1 MPPVTPPDRR
11 RPSPPAAGI
20 PSKPPAGERLSGP
33 VSGGRSSKPV
43 PTVYLIVGEEEWLAE
58 AALRKLLD
66 DLLPMEERNLNLDV
80 VDAGE
85 TPVQDIVM
93 RCETLPFFGSRR
105 AVVVRRGE
113 HLNAADQDALAAYL
127 ARGAPPS
134 VLVIVAEKMDRRR
147 QLFAVLQRTGRII
160 PCEPLDP
167 GALPGW
173 IRAKVQEAGKTIP
186 AEAAQTLV
194 VLVGGSLRE
203 LASEIGKLVSYV
215 GDRGI
220 ITSEDVRAVASHVAE
235 ATVFELMDA
244 LGHRRADQALRLLQT
259 VLAEEPPVKVLFMLG
274 DQIRMLLKTK
284 ALLGRYAA
292 PGRRLPQAAIR
303 EALGT
308 RAFLFGRYKAQVEA
322 FGRLDVS
329 RVLGLLMETDTEIKT
344 GQKPPRLALET
355 LIVGLC
361 V

>member
-1 MPPVTPPDRR
+1 VTPPGRR
-11 RPSPPAAGI
+11 RPAPPAAG
-20 PSKPPAGERLSGP
+20 A
-33 VSGGRSSKPV
+33 SSKPA
-43 PTVYLIVGEEEWLAE
+43 PAVYLIVGEEEWLAE
-58 AALRKLLD
+58 AALRTLLD
-66 DLLPMEERNLNLDV
+66 DLLPLEERDLNLDV

-113 HLNAADQDALAAYL
+113 DLNAADQDALAAYL
-127 ARGAPPS
+127 ERGAPPS
-134 VLVIVAEKMDRRR
+134 VVIIVAEKMDRRR

-160 PCEPLDP
+160 PCEPPDA

-173 IRAKVQEAGKTIP
+173 IRARVEESGKTIP
-186 AEAAQTLV
+186 ADAAQTLV
-194 VLVGGSLRE
+194 VLAGGSLRE
-203 LASEIGKLVSYV
+203 LASEIGKLVSYA
-215 GDRGI
+215 GDRRA

-244 LGHRRADQALRLLQT
+244 LGRRQADLALRLLQT
-259 VLAEEPPVKVLFMLG
+259 VLAEEAPVKVLFMLG

-284 ALLGRYAA
+284 TLLERHAA
-292 PGRRLPQAAIR
+292 PGRRPPQAAIR

-308 RAFLFGRYKAQVEA
+308 RAFLFERYKAQVEA